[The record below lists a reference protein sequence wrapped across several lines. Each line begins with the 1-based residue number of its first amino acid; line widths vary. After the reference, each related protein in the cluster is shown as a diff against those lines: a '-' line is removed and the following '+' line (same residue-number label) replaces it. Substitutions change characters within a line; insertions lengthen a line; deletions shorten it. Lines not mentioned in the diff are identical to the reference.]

1 MNFDYDLFV
10 IGAGS
15 AGSAAAQ
22 RAAAYGARVAVAEQ
36 EAVGGTCVNR
46 GCIPKKLI
54 VYAADFALQDRVA
67 SSYGWKQCQRQLDW
81 SHLNASIH
89 KHVERIN
96 QSYIQKFQQAGIELI
111 RGHATFVNPQTV
123 EIEGRKVTANKIL
136 IAVGGHPL
144 KPKIPG
150 IEHAITSREM
160 FQLQQLPKRLG
171 IIGGGYVGVEFSSM
185 MNAFGVEVT
194 LMDTE
199 EFILSGFDDEIRSAV
214 QNGLSQRGIKFLG
227 NTTAK
232 EIKQDSEGLHITLS
246 GDRAQTLTADTI
258 LVATGRSLNTNNL
271 GLENTSVEV
280 GAKGAITVDD
290 YSRTTQENIFAVGD
304 CTNRVQLTPV
314 ARTEGRAVAD
324 TLFGKQS
331 RKINYEYVPS
341 AVFAR
346 PEAASVGIT
355 EAKAREKFGASVQCF
370 RTQFEPLFYS
380 MTNQKEQA
388 MMKVVVER
396 ESDRVLG
403 AHMVGEHAAEII
415 QSLAV
420 AIKQGV
426 TKQDLVATLG
436 IHPTTGEE
444 FLLLD

>member
-1 MNFDYDLFV
+1 
-10 IGAGS
+10 
-15 AGSAAAQ
+15 
-22 RAAAYGARVAVAEQ
+22 
-36 EAVGGTCVNR
+36 
-46 GCIPKKLI
+46 
-54 VYAADFALQDRVA
+54 
-67 SSYGWKQCQRQLDW
+67 
-81 SHLNASIH
+81 
-89 KHVERIN
+89 
-96 QSYIQKFQQAGIELI
+96 
-111 RGHATFVNPQTV
+111 
-123 EIEGRKVTANKIL
+123 
-136 IAVGGHPL
+136 
-144 KPKIPG
+144 
-150 IEHAITSREM
+150 
-160 FQLQQLPKRLG
+160 
-171 IIGGGYVGVEFSSM
+171 
-185 MNAFGVEVT
+185 
-194 LMDTE
+194 
-199 EFILSGFDDEIRSAV
+199 
-214 QNGLSQRGIKFLG
+214 
-227 NTTAK
+227 
-232 EIKQDSEGLHITLS
+232 
-246 GDRAQTLTADTI
+246 
-258 LVATGRSLNTNNL
+258 L

-331 RKINYEYVPS
+331 RRINYEYVPS